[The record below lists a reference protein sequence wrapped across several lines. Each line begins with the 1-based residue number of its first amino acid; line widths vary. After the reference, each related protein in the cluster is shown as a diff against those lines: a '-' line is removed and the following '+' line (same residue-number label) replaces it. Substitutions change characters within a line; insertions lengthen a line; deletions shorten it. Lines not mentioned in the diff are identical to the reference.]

1 MTNAAMLLFGRD
13 PEKWQLGAYIKIGY
27 FETDSDL
34 KYQDE
39 VHGSVLEQ
47 VDKAIELVYL
57 KYMKA
62 KITYEGIQR
71 IEHYFVPE
79 DALREAILNAIA
91 IRNTSLV
98 FPFKLAYT
106 KTSFT
111 LPTAGGFLKI
121 GRWKT

>member
-1 MTNAAMLLFGRD
+1 MLLFGRD

-71 IEHYFVPE
+71 IERYFVPE
-79 DALREAILNAIA
+79 CPSRSN
-91 IRNTSLV
+91 S
-98 FPFKLAYT
+98 KCH
-106 KTSFT
+106 
-111 LPTAGGFLKI
+111 LP
-121 GRWKT
+121 